1 MSRSNNPKIDSV
13 RFFRWL
19 RNARQTLEG
28 MVPHDS
34 RNINK
39 KLVHLKDITCYKIK
53 LNKIVE
59 TIEKIN
65 LIGSSCIEGCSD
77 HDLLHEAQSLHN
89 SVLTSLQSIY
99 KSTYNHRS
107 DKIVALFEILYN
119 IEVHIGCFDRLADSN
134 VTRWSAP
141 TLYFH
146 NGKLILPI
154 GRKATPKAKRPV
166 GILRVSNRP

>member
-1 MSRSNNPKIDSV
+1 MSRSNNSAIDSII
-13 RFFRWL
+13 FLRWL
-19 RNARQTLEG
+19 RNARQVLEG

-39 KLVHLKDITCYKIK
+39 KLVHLKDIRCYKIK
-53 LNKIVE
+53 LKKLE
-59 TIEKIN
+59 KTID
-65 LIGSSCIEGCSD
+65 LIGPTTIEGCSD
-77 HDLLHEAQSLHN
+77 YDLLFEAQSLHN

-107 DKIVALFEILYN
+107 DKIVALFMILYR

-141 TLYFH
+141 TCYVH
-146 NGKLILPI
+146 NGKMILPI
-154 GRKATPKAKRPV
+154 GRKATPKAKRRV
-166 GILRVSNRP
+166 GILRVSNLP